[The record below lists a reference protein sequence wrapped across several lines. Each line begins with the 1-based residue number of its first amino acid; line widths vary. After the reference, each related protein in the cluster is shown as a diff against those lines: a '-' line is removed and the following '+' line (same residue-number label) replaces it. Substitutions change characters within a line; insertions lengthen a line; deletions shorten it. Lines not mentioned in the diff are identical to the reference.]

1 MENLTPGA
9 NAPLS
14 TTTVIVRVLSGVAA
28 DISSFR
34 LYDSGKVRGDAD
46 MVFYGQKESSD
57 GTIKMLSDGSN
68 SAFSV
73 DLPRVNADVQR
84 IAFTATA
91 DNNAQITS
99 LRSLDIQVEINGQPV
114 MKGQVDTQSRTEAA
128 LILGELYRRNNEWKF
143 RFISQGFN
151 GGLQP
156 LAEHFGVNID
166 ASAPAPTPAAPPIP
180 VVSLSKVSLTKH
192 APKISLA
199 KRDDFGLIKVNL
211 DWNQGQ
217 TQKKA
222 GFFSRASSDGIDLD
236 IGAFVKSKKGDIDV
250 IQALGERFGSMNR
263 VPYVQLQGDD
273 RTGEVAGGEWL
284 HISGEHWQ
292 EIDEVL
298 IYAFIYEGAPSWE
311 NTNGVVTIHIPG
323 QGPIET
329 CLTEGNNTKMMCAI
343 ARLKN
348 VSGAIEVERIN
359 QFYTG
364 HSDMDKKLGGWGF
377 RWTSGSK

>member
-1 MENLTPGA
+1 MMNLTPGA

-14 TTTVIVRVLSGVAA
+14 ATFVTVRILSGVAA

-46 MVFYGQKESSD
+46 MVFYGQKENND

-73 DLPRVNADVQR
+73 DLSQVNSDVQR

-91 DNNAQITS
+91 DNNAPITS
-99 LRSLDIQVEINGQPV
+99 LRSLEIQVEVNGQPV

-156 LAEHFGVNID
+156 LAEHFGADID
-166 ASAPAPTPAAPPIP
+166 ASAPPPTPPPSP
-180 VVSLSKVSLTKH
+180 TVNLSKVSLTKH
-192 APKISLA
+192 APKVSLA
-199 KRDDFGLIKVNL
+199 KRDNFGLIKVNL
-211 DWNQGQ
+211 DWNQGNV
-217 TQKKA
+217 QKKT
-222 GFFSRASSDGIDLD
+222 GLFSRARSGGIDLD
-236 IGAFVKSKKGDIDV
+236 IGAFVKSQNGRLEV
-250 IQALGERFGSMNR
+250 IQALGDSFGSINR
-263 VPYVQLQGDD
+263 PPYVELQGDD

-284 HISGEHWQ
+284 HISGDHWK

-298 IYAFIYEGAPSWE
+298 IYTFIYEGAPSWE

-329 CLTEGNNTKMMCAI
+329 CLTEGDNKKTMCAI

-348 VSGAIEVERIN
+348 INGTIEVERIN
-359 QFYTG
+359 EFYKG
-364 HSDMDKKLGGWGF
+364 HSDMDKSLGWGF
-377 RWTSGSK
+377 RWKSGSK